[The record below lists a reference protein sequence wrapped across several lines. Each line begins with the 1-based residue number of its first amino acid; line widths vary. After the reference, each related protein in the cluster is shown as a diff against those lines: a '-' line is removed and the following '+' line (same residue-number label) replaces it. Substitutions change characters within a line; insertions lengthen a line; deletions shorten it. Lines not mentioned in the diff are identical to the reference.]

1 MILIGE
7 FHPLPG
13 KNQLIGSYNNGFSPL
28 HSEKKLLLNL
38 RLSEKSRY
46 SETIARALRSKD

>member
-1 MILIGE
+1 MG
-7 FHPLPG
+7 FHHSIQ
-13 KNQLIGSYNNGFSPL
+13 KNV
-28 HSEKKLLLNL
+28 LLNL